1 MCVICSSVAPS
12 DMLTIMEVALL
23 WPEKTKAAILEN
35 RGSELEL
42 EFLGDYCRFTPPT
55 SPAKAATLVNQ

>member
-1 MCVICSSVAPS
+1 
-12 DMLTIMEVALL
+12 LTIMEVALL

-55 SPAKAATLVNQ
+55 SSAKAATLVNQ